1 MEQNSNMKIPDKVV
15 NRLTLYHF
23 ILDDLKENEQF
34 ISSSK
39 IAKFLNIDNSQV
51 RKDLKYLDNP
61 GKCHVGYNARELRKM
76 IEEKLGFKKTKD
88 AFIIGAGNLG
98 SALAKYETFKDYGL
112 NILAMFD
119 NDISKIGKTINGKEV
134 FDITKVGALTQKLG
148 VDIAILTV
156 PKEYA
161 KGVANYLAGA
171 GIKYIWNFTPCI
183 LDVPEGIKV
192 WNENLIGSFLQFT
205 NNDKEDGIKNDD

>member
-1 MEQNSNMKIPDKVV
+1 MSLHIPDKVV

-23 ILDDLKENEQF
+23 ILDDLDQDEKY

-39 IAKFLNIDNSQV
+39 IAQLLNIDNSQV
-51 RKDLKYLDNP
+51 RKDLKYLDKP
-61 GKCHVGYNARELRKM
+61 GKASMGYEPKILKKA
-76 IEEKLGFKKTKD
+76 IEEKLGFKQTKN

-98 SALAKYETFKDYGL
+98 SALAKYSTFRDYGL

-119 NDISKIGKTINGKEV
+119 GDKSKIGTLINGKEV
-134 FDITKVGALTQKLG
+134 FEISKLADLVKSLR

-156 PKEYA
+156 PKSSAQEIA
-161 KGVANYLAGA
+161 DYLVSV

-183 LDVPEGIKV
+183 LDVPKSVKV

-205 NNDKEDGIKNDD
+205 NNEEVTE